1 MEIHM
6 RKEKGLKVKQ
16 KKDDLDSDSSEEE
29 DNSNLLKK
37 ATQDDKNINYDNYQY
52 ATAPSKHQV
61 EMDSLEGRDIQMR
74 RI

>member
-52 ATAPSKHQV
+52 ATAPSKH
-61 EMDSLEGRDIQMR
+61 
-74 RI
+74 